1 MKALGWLLW
10 LFPLYLL
17 TTGQLVAWLDYA
29 TTGGS
34 SSSSSSTGS
43 SAASSQGF
51 GGIFAN
57 GILGGS
63 GGSLP

>member
-29 TTGGS
+29 TTAGTSASSSSSTS
-34 SSSSSSTGS
+34 SSSSSVGTPG
-43 SAASSQGF
+43 GIF
-51 GGIFAN
+51 GGILQGA
-57 GILGGS
+57 G
-63 GGSLP
+63 LP

>member
-29 TTGGS
+29 TTGSTGSTSSGS
-34 SSSSSSTGS
+34 SSPRPASST
-43 SAASSQGF
+43 ASPGGIF
-51 GGIFAN
+51 GGI
-57 GILGGS
+57 LS
-63 GGSLP
+63 GAGLP